1 MTRHRW
7 TGGAAVLPVLLA
19 AMLGAGALAAAPAL
33 AAGSWSGPT
42 TVDQSV
48 NPSLDAISCP
58 SSTFCVAV
66 DAAGDALTFNG
77 TRWTAPAEIVAQQ
90 LTSVSC
96 ASATFCVAVDA
107 NGDALTFNG
116 TTWSAP
122 ALVDGPGGTGAV
134 GIESV
139 SCPSATF
146 CAATDNAGQALTFNG
161 TSWTAPILIDPGSPG
176 PYTIYAVSCPTV
188 TFCVAGD
195 GAGRVLTYNGSTW
208 SSPTLVDTQTTSPN
222 GIKAVSCP
230 TVTFCAAVDYGGF
243 AMTFD
248 GSAWSSPVV
257 ILPDYS
263 EIAAVSCA
271 SATFCVAGDAP
282 ATGSSYTG
290 DVETFDGSS
299 WSTPT
304 SVDTT
309 SGKPDIVSV
318 SCPSAAFCAAGDNDN
333 GNVFI
338 YTNTS
343 TVPGAPTNLVVTA
356 GNASA
361 QLSWSAPA
369 SSACAITSYTIT
381 PVQNGTPGTPIQTGS
396 AATSYSPTGLTNG
409 ATYTFTVAAT
419 NCNGTGPAASS
430 ARVIPSA
437 PTTPAPYNPLTP
449 YRICDTRAGNSLAGT
464 DAQCTGHTLGVAATL
479 SIQVAGTTPS
489 GSAGGGVPASGA
501 TAVVLNVT
509 ATNPTAVSYLTVFP
523 TGSATPLA
531 SNLNVAPGETVA
543 NLVEVALGS
552 SGQVSIYN
560 NRGSTD
566 VVVDVQGYV
575 GAAPSG
581 AGLFNPLPPSRI
593 LDTRAGRGAL
603 GPAQSLTLQVT
614 GAGGV
619 PTSGVSGVV
628 LNVTATDTTA
638 TSYFTVW
645 PAGASRP
652 TASNLNWAAN
662 ATVPNRVVVPVSSSG
677 AIEIYNNRGYADV
690 IVDVGGWYTTAGGS
704 GSQLTQFSG
713 ITPARILDTRAGS
726 GEPYEGQ
733 PIGPTGTLTVAVAGV
748 GGVPANATAVVLN
761 VTVTGTTGDSYL
773 TVFPAGTTR
782 PVASDLNWLPGQ
794 TVANLTVVKLGTSG
808 ELTLYNNRGTVDA
821 IADVV
826 GWYT

>member
-1 MTRHRW
+1 MNHRLLVVL
-7 TGGAAVLPVLLA
+7 AVLTGSVVVT
-19 AMLGAGALAAAPAL
+19 AAPAAA
-33 AAGSWSGPT
+33 AAGTWGPAQSIDSTNATFTGVSCPVASPGFCAATTNVPGGGDLFTYTNGTWSRPT
-42 TVDQSV
+42 
-48 NPSLDAISCP
+48 AISSGAAEAVSCV
-58 SSTFCVAV
+58 SSTFCLATDSAGDTITWNGTSWGAPQLVDATNGSPNDITGISCLSTRFCMAV
-66 DAAGDALTFNG
+66 DASNNALAYNGSSWTVTPIDAGGL
-77 TRWTAPAEIVAQQ
+77 Q
-90 LTSVSC
+90 LNTVSC
-96 ASATFCVAVDA
+96 AST
-107 NGDALTFNG
+107 
-116 TTWSAP
+116 
-122 ALVDGPGGTGAV
+122 
-134 GIESV
+134 
-139 SCPSATF
+139 
-146 CAATDNAGQALTFNG
+146 
-161 TSWTAPILIDPGSPG
+161 
-176 PYTIYAVSCPTV
+176 

-195 GAGRVLTYNGSTW
+195 SDGDVDIFTGSWAAPSPSTLSGGVDSVSCATTTFCMAVGTGGDAASYNGSAWTGYGHIDPTTNI
-208 SSPTLVDTQTTSPN
+208 SS
-222 GIKAVSCP
+222 VSCP
-230 TVTFCAAVDYGGF
+230 TDSFCMAVDDNTRSSQNGDALLF
-243 AMTFD
+243 QN
-248 GSAWSSPVV
+248 GSWAVTPLQTTNFTPVPFV
-257 ILPDYS
+257 T
-263 EIAAVSCA
+263 AVSCA
-271 SATFCVAGDAP
+271 SASSCWAGDSA
-282 ATGSSYTG
+282 G
-290 DVETFDGSS
+290 DV
-299 WSTPT
+299 TPYNGPA
-304 SVDTT
+304 V
-309 SGKPDIVSV
+309 PD
-318 SCPSAAFCAAGDNDN
+318 
-333 GNVFI
+333 
-338 YTNTS
+338 
-343 TVPGAPTNLVVTA
+343 APTGLIATA

-794 TVANLTVVKLGTSG
+794 TVANLTVVKLGSSG
-808 ELTLYNNRGTVDA
+808 ELTLYNNRGAVDA